1 MKNCSHVLTF
11 LLQIFIINCV
21 FSQTGECVETL
32 SLDGD
37 WEVIFDDNDQGILN
51 KWYTNDNF
59 NIHPSKQ
66 TDQKDHFLSK
76 SYREDLVIYAAPNN
90 GPYQVLNF
98 IILNQEKIK
107 KKIIISFNLSV
118 DLFLILFDVLSSPIL
133 IVMRM
138 LRYVVGKYLMEGVKN
153 RIKQLLY
160 WLKAKPRWVSVVVI
174 PVLLVI
180 VAHLLVLMWIFGQA
194 FGEFIMEEWGDE
206 GDV

>member
-1 MKNCSHVLTF
+1 MWKRF
-11 LLQIFIINCV
+11 RK
-21 FSQTGECVETL
+21 
-32 SLDGD
+32 
-37 WEVIFDDNDQGILN
+37 WLN
-51 KWYTNDNF
+51 
-59 NIHPSKQ
+59 I
-66 TDQKDHFLSK
+66 DHIV
-76 SYREDLVIYAAPNN
+76 D
-90 GPYQVLNF
+90 
-98 IILNQEKIK
+98 
-107 KKIIISFNLSV
+107 LSV

-160 WLKAKPRWVSVVVI
+160 WLKNKPRWVSVVVI

>member
-1 MKNCSHVLTF
+1 MSKRF
-11 LLQIFIINCV
+11 RK
-21 FSQTGECVETL
+21 
-32 SLDGD
+32 
-37 WEVIFDDNDQGILN
+37 WLN
-51 KWYTNDNF
+51 
-59 NIHPSKQ
+59 I
-66 TDQKDHFLSK
+66 DHIV
-76 SYREDLVIYAAPNN
+76 D
-90 GPYQVLNF
+90 
-98 IILNQEKIK
+98 
-107 KKIIISFNLSV
+107 LSV